1 MIPPPDPKEIS
12 PSDLW
17 RAFLVPRPRREFTI
31 ELSGVGRVRLFV
43 RAIGSAEWVRLHLAL
58 VRALEANDG
67 RGEAAYLSALVE
79 DDDGSPALSPSDVLS
94 LYEAEQSRLFVETSK
109 SLRTISPT
117 YAAADIKAWLDRLKE
132 GAHTLENLCDA
143 ISFGGCVDVS
153 FGMGKGAV
161 HVREDPE
168 TFLGIPRRELLD
180 CHWLAYHAARRVV
193 AEINSKRG

>member
-1 MIPPPDPKEIS
+1 MILPPDPKEIS

-43 RAIGSAEWVRLHLAL
+43 RAIGSAEWVRLHRAL
-58 VRALEANDG
+58 VESFEKKNA
-67 RGEAAYLSALVE
+67 RGEAEYLAALVE
-79 DDDGSPALSPSDVLS
+79 DDDGARALSPSDVLS
-94 LYEAEQSRLFVETSK
+94 LYEAEQALLFVEASRA
-109 SLRTISPT
+109 LRAISPT
-117 YAAADIKAWLDRLKE
+117 YASADIGAWLARLKE
-132 GAHTLENLCDA
+132 GAHALENLCDA

-153 FGMGKGAV
+153 FGVGRGAV
-161 HVREDPE
+161 HVREEPE
-168 TFLGIPRRELLD
+168 TFINIPRRELLD